1 MLFWLI
7 NNFHR
12 GEAISQKKVWSFN
25 LFFFGTRPIYINVG
39 CNQTRATYLAFSFK
53 NHKCNVDF
61 CGRNFFLEAGY
72 MKIGFILT
80 KKKYEIPILS
90 STIVSHNTWQVDTI
104 IIPLY
109 PFNSLWFFRFFE
121 KIIAQI
127 EWFFFLV
134 SQLLTRSKRFSK

>member
-1 MLFWLI
+1 
-7 NNFHR
+7 
-12 GEAISQKKVWSFN
+12 
-25 LFFFGTRPIYINVG
+25 
-39 CNQTRATYLAFSFK
+39 
-53 NHKCNVDF
+53 
-61 CGRNFFLEAGY
+61 

-90 STIVSHNTWQVDTI
+90 STIVIHNTWQVDTI